1 MSETVLVT
9 GGAGYIGS
17 HVVVELLD
25 EGYDVVVIDN
35 LSTGHRQLVDDRAR
49 LVVADIA
56 DRQTLRNTIDKSGV
70 DAVLHFAG
78 SILVSESVEKP
89 LHYYGNNTSKA
100 RRLIETCVDCGVEY
114 IVFSSTAAV
123 YGDPQSVPLKESDP
137 TRPVNPYGRSKL
149 AVEWMLEDVSSA
161 HDLRHVS
168 LRYFNVAGADPEGR
182 TGQVTDHATH
192 LIQVALQA
200 ALGIRPKLE
209 IYGTDYPT
217 DDGTCIR
224 DYIHVSDLA
233 SIHVAALR
241 HLASGGNS
249 QTLNCGYGR
258 GFSVRQVIDT
268 VRRVSDT
275 DFPVIDAPRRPGDPA
290 RLVADSSALRQL
302 LDWSPQHDDLDQIVA
317 SALAFERRWH
327 AAGAVT

>member
-56 DRQTLRNTIDKSGV
+56 DRKTLQKTIDNCGV

-89 LHYYGNNTSKA
+89 LPYYDNNTSKA
-100 RRLIETCVDCGVEY
+100 RGLIDTCVDCGVDNL
-114 IVFSSTAAV
+114 VFSSTAAV

-149 AVEWMLEDVSSA
+149 AVEWMLEDVSRV

-168 LRYFNVAGADPEGR
+168 LRYFNVAGADPKGR

-200 ALGIRPKLE
+200 ALGIRPRLE

-217 DDGTCIR
+217 EDGTCVR

-233 SIHVAALR
+233 AIHVAALR
-241 HLASGGNS
+241 HLTSGGDS
-249 QTLNCGYGR
+249 RTLNCGYGR
-258 GFSVRQVIDT
+258 GFSVRQVINT

-275 DFPVIDAPRRPGDPA
+275 DFPVIDASRRPGDPA
-290 RLVADSSALRQL
+290 RLVADPSALRQL
-302 LDWSPQHDDLDQIVA
+302 LAWSPQHDDLDRIVA

-327 AAGAVT
+327 AAGAVM